1 MNEMAIQ
8 PPRFLSGEL
17 LGFLAFSRTSI
28 SGDDHNELK
37 KATTSKDEEDC
48 LLPYDRSLKFRIS
61 NRDFSSR
68 TEQLAGSPETSR
80 PGGGGGF
87 AVGLSMISLVSN
99 EGGGAQGRRRFEIRA
114 GVWRYV

>member
-1 MNEMAIQ
+1 MDIQ

-48 LLPYDRSLKFRIS
+48 LLPYDRSLKFRV
-61 NRDFSSR
+61 NRIHWIWFCFMGR
-68 TEQLAGSPETSR
+68 IAL
-80 PGGGGGF
+80 
-87 AVGLSMISLVSN
+87 
-99 EGGGAQGRRRFEIRA
+99 EGMHSD
-114 GVWRYV
+114 